1 VSVTAVSQWLAE
13 SSYKGL
19 AVNRTDERDARQE
32 VPAEPDVHAAAHDLT
47 AAGQPGTGAGE
58 SRTTEPLA
66 RMTADA
72 QIVVGA
78 IPAQR
83 PGFQPRPA
91 LLGRMNQTS
100 QKASV
105 VVLTGA
111 QGAGKTQLAASHARA
126 MLAAGWRLIAW
137 VNAQDSESVR
147 AGLAAVADA
156 TGLSDDGSVRSPVD
170 PGQAVRHWLEA
181 GGERCLLVFD
191 NAEDLD
197 VLRPF
202 VPVEGAARVL
212 ITAARESV
220 ADLGA
225 RVPVSVFS
233 ADEAQAFLEGRTG
246 LADRTGA
253 AALAAELGYL
263 PLALDQAAGTIAGRR
278 LGHGTYLQRLRAM
291 RAGEGLVH
299 DERGKEQPYPKR
311 VAEAVL
317 LSLEAVRAGDE
328 SGVCTGVLETV
339 AVLSPGGVRRELLHA
354 AGEAGVLADGGYT
367 ADTALVDRAVEW
379 LTARSLLTPAIDG
392 HTVIMHGLVRRV
404 ICAALARRE
413 RLTEVCLAVGSVLK
427 ARAEAVAE
435 SQDRPAIRDIP
446 QQVSALLVSAP
457 GPEGGPDQTLAR
469 LLLRLRFWALY
480 CLIELR
486 DSTPQAIALGE
497 ALAADLD
504 RALGP
509 NHLETLNSQNS
520 LAVAYRAADRVADAV
535 PLFERTL
542 VAQTRLLGADHLDTL
557 MSQNNLAAAYR
568 DVGRSVEAIL
578 LFERTLAARERLLG
592 ADHPSTLNSR
602 GNLAAAY
609 RDVGRSAEA
618 IPLFEQILTAEDRVL
633 GPDHPDTLR
642 SRAIL
647 AAVYQA
653 ADLSAE
659 AIPLLEQI
667 LAARERLLG
676 PDHTDTMASRTS
688 LASAYRKCDQVA
700 QAIPLVQQT
709 LAAQERLLGADHP
722 SALASRNNLA
732 SAYRATGR
740 PAEAIPLFEMNV
752 AAYERLLGVDHPKTV
767 ASRHRLDL
775 AGQESARAEDA
786 GGGPDEP
793 D

>member
-1 VSVTAVSQWLAE
+1 M
-13 SSYKGL
+13 
-19 AVNRTDERDARQE
+19 NRTDERDARRQM
-32 VPAEPDVHAAAHDLT
+32 PAELDVHAAGHDLT
-47 AAGQPGTGAGE
+47 VAGQPGTGAGE

-66 RMTADA
+66 RMTADT

-91 LLGRMNQTS
+91 LLGRLNQAS
-100 QKASV
+100 QKPLV
-105 VVLTGA
+105 VVLTGT

-126 MLAAGWRLIAW
+126 MLAASWRLVAW
-137 VNAQDSESVR
+137 INAQDSESVR
-147 AGLAAVADA
+147 VGLAAVADA
-156 TGLSDDGSVRSPVD
+156 TGLSDDGSARGPAD
-170 PGQAVRHWLEA
+170 AGHAVRHWLEA
-181 GGERCLLVFD
+181 DGERCLLVFD
-191 NAEDLD
+191 NAQDPDALQ
-197 VLRPF
+197 PF

-212 ITAARESV
+212 ITAARESA

-225 RVPVSVFS
+225 SVPVSVFS
-233 ADEAQAFLEGRTG
+233 AEEAQAFLEGRTG

-263 PLALDQAAGTIAGRR
+263 PLALDQAAGTIAAQR
-278 LGHGTYLQRLRAM
+278 LGHGTYLQRLRAVP
-291 RAGEGLVH
+291 AGENLSH
-299 DERGKEQPYPKR
+299 DERTTEQPYPRR

-317 LSLEAVRAGDE
+317 LSLEAVRAGDQ

-392 HTVIMHGLVRRV
+392 RTVIMHGLVRRV

-413 RLTEVCLAVGSVLK
+413 RLTEVCQAVGSVLK
-427 ARAEAVAE
+427 ARAEALAE

-446 QQVSALLVSAP
+446 QQVSALLASAP
-457 GPEGGPDQTLAR
+457 GAGGGADQTLTR

-480 CLIELR
+480 YLIELR

-535 PLFERTL
+535 PLLERTL

-618 IPLFEQILTAEDRVL
+618 IPLFEQILTTEERML

-653 ADLSAE
+653 ADLPAE

-676 PDHTDTMASRTS
+676 PDHPDTMASRTS
-688 LASAYRKCDQVA
+688 LASAYRKCGQVA
-700 QAIPLVQQT
+700 RAIPLVQQT

-722 SALASRNNLA
+722 SALASRNNLS
-732 SAYRATGR
+732 SAYRATRR
-740 PAEAIPLFEMNV
+740 PAEAVPLFEMNA
-752 AAYERLLGVDHPKTV
+752 AAYERLLGADHPKTV

-775 AGQESARAEDA
+775 ARQESAPAEGA
-786 GGGPDEP
+786 DEP